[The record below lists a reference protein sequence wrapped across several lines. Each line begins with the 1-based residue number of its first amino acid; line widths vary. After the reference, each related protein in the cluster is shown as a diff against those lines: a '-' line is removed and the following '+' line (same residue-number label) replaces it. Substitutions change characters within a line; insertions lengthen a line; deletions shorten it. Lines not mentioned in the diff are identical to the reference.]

1 MFGKFVR
8 EQRGQTFLELLIAMP
23 IIFLMIYS
31 AFEFGSLFYNK
42 AIINYSSSVAA
53 VKAATRGQFTG
64 DIRRSQAEFIKNW
77 AIGGK
82 EYTYLVNETN
92 EPSAPSENIVY
103 ICGTDKDSEIQRG
116 SNISGYVIYPVKF
129 KVPILNKLGSVIAED
144 KVLIIKTHFD
154 IPSEVFFE

>member
-1 MFGKFVR
+1 MLGKFFG
-8 EQRGQTFLELLIAMP
+8 EQRGQTFLELLIALP

-53 VKAATRGQFTG
+53 VKAATKGQFSG
-64 DIRRSQAEFIKNW
+64 EIRQSQADFIKNW

-82 EYTYLVNETN
+82 EYTYLVNDTN
-92 EPSAPSENIVY
+92 EPSVPSENTVY
-103 ICGTDKDSEIQRG
+103 IYGTDKDTEIQRG
-116 SNISGYVIYPVKF
+116 SGISGYVIYPLKF
-129 KVPILNKLGSVIAED
+129 KVPLMNKLGSVMTED
-144 KVLIIKTHFD
+144 KLLIMRTHFD